1 MSQQTLIDSREV
13 AQRQHVRDSGAD
25 STPAVGIRRHDVAG
39 VLAQMT
45 FRERIRAYEKG
56 VFTRYELSTAASREP
71 NRMPLLNG
79 EFEWIAAFLADLD

>member
-1 MSQQTLIDSREV
+1 MSQQTLTDSREV
-13 AQRQHVRDSGAD
+13 AQRQHVRDNGAY

-56 VFTRYELSTAASREP
+56 VFTRHELSTAAAREP
-71 NRMPLLNG
+71 DRMPLLNG